1 MKRSRSIA
9 LIMMGAGTMALSACE
24 EPQVEVAVFQ
34 DFEQCVNEP
43 GASRAACEEA
53 LGIAEQQHAVV
64 APKYTDRES
73 CEADFGAE
81 QCEQAPYLA
90 AGGQAAGEQAAGDQ
104 AEGGGSIF
112 MPLMMG
118 YMMGSMMSGRAGVA
132 PQPLYRSADDPK
144 NFRTADNRS
153 VGATTGRTTV
163 PRAAA
168 AAPTAKPYTV
178 ARGGFGD
185 RARSFGA
192 AST

>member
-9 LIMMGAGTMALSACE
+9 LVMMGAGTIALTACE
-24 EPQVEVAVFQ
+24 QPQVDASIFQ
-34 DFEQCVNEP
+34 DVEQCVNEP
-43 GASRAACEEA
+43 GASRTACEEA
-53 LGIAEQQHAVV
+53 YAIAEEQHAVV
-64 APKYTDRES
+64 APKYTDQEA

-81 QCEQAPYLA
+81 QCEQAPY
-90 AGGQAAGEQAAGDQ
+90 QAQ
-104 AEGGGSIF
+104 GGGSIF

-118 YMMGSMMSGRAGVA
+118 YMMGSMMSGRAGA
-132 PQPLYRSADDPK
+132 AAQPLYRSADDPR
-144 NFRTADNRS
+144 NFRTADNRN

-185 RARSFGA
+185 RARSVGP